1 MELEY
6 EAEMAVAEIRQLLRG
21 KPAGIDAIDDD
32 GATIRTVKGADNL
45 QQCRLTGPAGTHDA
59 DDLTLVDMEVDALQH
74 LQGAEALGDM
84 LYVDHVALMLNF
96 SFV

>member
-32 GATIRTVKGADNL
+32 GATIMLVS
-45 QQCRLTGPAGTHDA
+45 
-59 DDLTLVDMEVDALQH
+59 LTLKRSKDY
-74 LQGAEALGDM
+74 G
-84 LYVDHVALMLNF
+84 
-96 SFV
+96 